1 MKKLLALTLSLA
13 LATSIF
19 AACGAKP
26 ASSVAAAP
34 ASAAPAASTAEGG
47 LKDAEITWWAFPV
60 FATVDGEA
68 GKYENSLVAEFNKM
82 YPNIKVNVEM

>member
-19 AACGAKP
+19 AGCGAKP
-26 ASSVAAAP
+26 APASSAAAP
-34 ASAAPAASTAEGG
+34 AASAAPASSTAEGG

-60 FATVDGEA
+60 FATVDGEV

-82 YPNIKVNVEM
+82 YP